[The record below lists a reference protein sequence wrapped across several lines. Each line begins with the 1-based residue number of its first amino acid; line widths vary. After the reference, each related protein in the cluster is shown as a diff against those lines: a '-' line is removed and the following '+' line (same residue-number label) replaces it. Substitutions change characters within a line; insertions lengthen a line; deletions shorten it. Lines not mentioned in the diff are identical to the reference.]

1 MHGMLPDWKYH
12 VKISPV
18 STKLHFQMKLSLKNM
33 STANKHSFDV
43 LGAADVVTVIA
54 VMTST
59 IPSPVTVKSWAQ
71 Q

>member
-1 MHGMLPDWKYH
+1 
-12 VKISPV
+12 
-18 STKLHFQMKLSLKNM
+18 M

-59 IPSPVTVKSWAQ
+59 IPSPVTVKS
-71 Q
+71 